1 MNIVWTLHAEE
12 QLRAIAFA
20 IAEDRSREDAVNWVQ
35 QLREQVASIADFPGI
50 GHVPREP
57 WLDTFREIDF
67 KGYRIFYQVEKARS
81 PAKAV
86 VISVFAFIF
95 ASSFRS

>member
-20 IAEDRSREDAVNWVQ
+20 IAEDRCREDAVNWVQ
-35 QLREQVASIADFPGI
+35 QLREQVAPIADFPGI

-57 WLDTFREIDF
+57 WLAAFREIDF
-67 KGYRIFYQVEKARS
+67 KGHRIFYQVEGDVCYVKSVRS
-81 PAKAV
+81 RRMNLT
-86 VISVFAFIF
+86 SEY
-95 ASSFRS
+95 SL

>member
-20 IAEDRSREDAVNWVQ
+20 IAEDRCREDATNWVLR
-35 QLREQVASIADFPGI
+35 LREQIEPVADFPNL
-50 GHVPREP
+50 GHTPREP

-67 KGYRIFYQVEKARS
+67 KGYRIFYQVEDETCYIKSVRS
-81 PAKAV
+81 GRMNLT
-86 VISVFAFIF
+86 SEY
-95 ASSFRS
+95 SL